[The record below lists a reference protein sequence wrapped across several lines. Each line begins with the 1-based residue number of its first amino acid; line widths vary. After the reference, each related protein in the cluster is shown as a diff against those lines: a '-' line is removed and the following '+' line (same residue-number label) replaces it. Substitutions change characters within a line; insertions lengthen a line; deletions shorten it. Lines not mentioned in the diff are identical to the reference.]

1 MRVWRLTRQ
10 RHVSTAFEGIGSE
23 RVGGR
28 WSPRGLRVVYTSESI
43 ALCVLELL
51 VHWVK
56 RRQTAIL
63 KVPSAIVPY
72 EYNYILNPAHSD
84 FCRLQIG
91 SPQRFRFDTRL
102 WKMS

>member
-43 ALCVLELL
+43 ALCVPRALG
-51 VHWVK
+51 
-56 RRQTAIL
+56 
-63 KVPSAIVPY
+63 PY
-72 EYNYILNPAHSD
+72 
-84 FCRLQIG
+84 G
-91 SPQRFRFDTRL
+91 SPPDAQPTCCD
-102 WKMS
+102 